1 MTSSSWH
8 SFIGCVRYPSMGDE
22 PTITF
27 MRSKTMRLNGFSP
40 IFSNIIHAGITTG
53 HLNQKL
59 NLERYFTEKLSIK
72 LCLMAYF
79 RFQLCRRW
87 LRWSIPPMAHAW
99 KKKTVFCSSSPLKTH
114 CVNLTRFD
122 PSESSKRV
130 SIHESSKF
138 SKLLHFKTISWMN
151 EIIIEVNR

>member
-1 MTSSSWH
+1 MSD
-8 SFIGCVRYPSMGDE
+8 G
-22 PTITF
+22 
-27 MRSKTMRLNGFSP
+27 
-40 IFSNIIHAGITTG
+40 IFS
-53 HLNQKL
+53 
-59 NLERYFTEKLSIK
+59 FSIMPSLVEVK
-72 LCLMAYF
+72 HSSYGT
-79 RFQLCRRW
+79 R
-87 LRWSIPPMAHAW
+87 IE
-99 KKKTVFCSSSPLKTH
+99 KKTVFCSSSPLKTH